1 MKFGIGQPMRRHEDM
16 RLLTGQ
22 GRYTDDIALPRMTQA
37 FVLRSPMA
45 HASIKRIDV
54 AAARRMPGVLLVLTG
69 GDVRTDGLGDIPCT
83 TPLIGRDGKPRH
95 DTPRPVLA
103 IDKVRHVGQPVALVV
118 AETLA
123 AARDAA
129 EAIEIEYAALPSV
142 TETKDAMAPGAAQL
156 FDHIPGNLVFD
167 WDNDTSDAKA
177 TDAAFAKAAHKVS
190 LELVNNRVVV
200 NSMEPR
206 NAIGDYD
213 PASGRSTLYT
223 ATQGPHFVRDP
234 LAEIILKI
242 PKDKLRLITPN
253 VGGGFGMKAF
263 VYPEQALVVW
273 ASRKLERP
281 VKWQED
287 RSEGFVSD
295 NQGRDHVTRAELA
308 LADDGRFLGLRVS
321 VIANLGAYLSPFG
334 SFVPTRST
342 DLVSGIYSTPA
353 IHINVKGVCTNTVVV
368 CAYRGAGR
376 PEAGYLLERLVDAA
390 ARQLGMSP
398 DAIRRVNFVPPSA
411 MPYTSP
417 TKLVLDS
424 GEFEKVMDRCMVA
437 AEWSSFPK
445 RRAQSQR
452 AGKLRGIGMATYTER
467 CGGGFPE
474 TASIEF
480 KDQGVEL
487 VMGNQEYGTGLI
499 TSYKQLVS
507 DQLGID
513 PDRINVVMGDTDR
526 TPAGLT
532 GGSRALAVAGSALY
546 EAGRTIVDKGTK
558 LAAHLLEVSAQDVV
572 FADGKFGVPGTDL
585 RLDLLEVAKAARDTA
600 KLPTGME
607 PGLDTTH
614 HQVPTAQT
622 FPNGCHIVEVEIDPS
637 TGVVAIERYTVVDD
651 FGRTINPMM
660 LEGQVHGGIAQGIGQ
675 ALFEHAVY
683 DPRAGN
689 CFRARSWITPCRA
702 PATRRPMPSPRT
714 TFRPRPTR
722 SASRAQARPAPSA
735 RRPRSSMPSSTPS
748 TIAPECGTSTCRRR
762 HLGCG
767 RCSIEARP
775 EPSFHHLNDAATS

>member
-1 MKFGIGQPMRRHEDM
+1 
-16 RLLTGQ
+16 
-22 GRYTDDIALPRMTQA
+22 
-37 FVLRSPMA
+37 MA
-45 HASIKRIDV
+45 HARIKSIDPSSAK
-54 AAARRMPGVLLVLTG
+54 RMPGVLLVLTG
-69 GDVRTDGLGDIPCT
+69 DDVRADGLGDVPCT
-83 TPLIGRDGKPRH
+83 TPLVSRDGKPRH

-103 IDKVRHVGQPVALVV
+103 QDKVRHVGQPVALVV

-123 AARDAA
+123 QARDAA
-129 EAIEIEYAALPSV
+129 EAIAVDYEPLASVADAKAAI
-142 TETKDAMAPGAAQL
+142 APGAAQL
-156 FDHIPGNLVFD
+156 FDQIPGNVVFD
-167 WDNDTSDAKA
+167 WDNDTNDAKA
-177 TDAAFAKAAHKVS
+177 TDAAFAAAKHTVS

-206 NAIGDYD
+206 NAIGDHD
-213 PASGRSTLYT
+213 PADGRSTLYT
-223 ATQGPHFVRDP
+223 ATQGPHFVRNP
-234 LAEIILKI
+234 LAELVLKI
-242 PKDKLRLITPN
+242 PKEKLRLITPN

-263 VYPEQALVVW
+263 VYPEHALVVW
-273 ASRKLERP
+273 AARKLQRP

-295 NQGRDHVTRAELA
+295 NQGRDHITRAELA
-308 LADDGRFLGLRVS
+308 LDGKGRFLGLRVS
-321 VIANLGAYLSPFG
+321 VIANVGAYLSPFG

-353 IHINVKGVCTNTVVV
+353 IHINVKGVCTNTVPV

-390 ARQLGMSP
+390 AREIGMSP
-398 DAIRRVNFVPPSA
+398 DAIRRVNFVQPQA

-424 GEFEKVMDRCMVA
+424 GEFEKVMDRCMA
-437 AEWSSFPK
+437 AADWSSFSK
-445 RRAQSQR
+445 RRAESKR

-467 CGGGFPE
+467 CGGGIPE

-480 KDQGVEL
+480 KDDGVEL

-513 PDRINVVMGDTDR
+513 ADMIDVVMGDTDR

-546 EAGRTIVDKGTK
+546 EAGNIIIEKGTK
-558 LAAHLLEVSAQDVV
+558 LAAHMLEVSAQDVT
-572 FADGKFGVPGTDL
+572 FADGKFSVPGTDL
-585 RLDLLEVAKAARDTA
+585 RLDILEVAKAARDTS
-600 KLPTGME
+600 KLPVGME

-614 HQVPTAQT
+614 QRVPTAQT
-622 FPNGCHIVEVEIDPS
+622 FPNGCHIVEVEIDPL
-637 TGVVAIERYTVVDD
+637 TGAVAIERYTVVDD
-651 FGRTINPMM
+651 FGRTINPLM

-683 DPRAGN
+683 DPDDGQLLSGSFMDYAMPRASN
-689 CFRARSWITPCRA
+689 TPSYVFSTHNVPTKANPLGVKGAGEAGAVGAPPAVINAVVDAMHHHAGIRHIDM
-702 PATRRPMPSPRT
+702 PATPHRVW
-714 TFRPRPTR
+714 
-722 SASRAQARPAPSA
+722 QLLK
-735 RRPRSSMPSSTPS
+735 
-748 TIAPECGTSTCRRR
+748 G
-762 HLGCG
+762 G
-767 RCSIEARP
+767 
-775 EPSFHHLNDAATS
+775 AAGLH